1 MLNKLS
7 CGKIETDETKQWMSY
22 KEIVFHIFEWC
33 NSVEI
38 EREVK
43 AIMGQGFYKLL
54 WTFGSGLMTAILVT
68 LVSAG

>member
-1 MLNKLS
+1 
-7 CGKIETDETKQWMSY
+7 MSY

-43 AIMGQGFYKLL
+43 EIMGQGFYKLL
-54 WTFGSGLMTAILVT
+54 
-68 LVSAG
+68 